1 MIPVGCFQ
9 LGMFYDSSKICCPVL
24 QGGGENQDVSGTG
37 ELEFP
42 GGLCV
47 PRTALLLG
55 LRDVVAGFC
64 RL

>member
-1 MIPVGCFQ
+1 MILVT
-9 LGMFYDSSKICCPVL
+9 SVVPVL
-24 QGGGENQDVSGTG
+24 QGGSGNQDVSGTLSG

-55 LRDVVAGFC
+55 LRDVVTGFC
-64 RL
+64 RHKKFFIESYNC